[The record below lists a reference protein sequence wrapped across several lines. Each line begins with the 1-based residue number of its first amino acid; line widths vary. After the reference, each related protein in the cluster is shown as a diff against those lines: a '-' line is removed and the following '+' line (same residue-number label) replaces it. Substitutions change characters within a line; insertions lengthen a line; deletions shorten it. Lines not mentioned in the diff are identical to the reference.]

1 MLRQQI
7 TTKQIVMESR
17 FAIQRYDEM
26 WKQFWAE
33 AGAAGINRRARF
45 QQLLETIEKNQ
56 YTPVEALITVYDFV
70 LNEDV
75 TSRLRN
81 TIRDGLYCLL
91 GISFPQYES
100 SIYRTASRIMEAE
113 EQLHSVMKNIKSEAG
128 FVADN
133 DIMLKSMQSQSSQ

>member
-26 WKQFWAE
+26 CKQFWAE